1 MQQDL
6 VQCKNPPRLWVIAA
20 VYVRVKRKVCL
31 PRLLVPALTSWW
43 LLSELRYRTLG
54 VNRFVGTTSMYST
67 WNCRLQLGTPRNP
80 YCGSSTRNCS
90 MAKLAILRTHASAW
104 ISPRQAVGMF
114 FKLLLIHWLLALYR
128 VSGYTLSEIH
138 GAKKITTHLPNYK
151 VILPSLQQAAS
162 VDESSDAGLFGSI
175 G

>member
-1 MQQDL
+1 MIIYQTS
-6 VQCKNPPRLWVIAA
+6 R
-20 VYVRVKRKVCL
+20 
-31 PRLLVPALTSWW
+31 PAFDTSSIVAHGHHLHLTSD
-43 LLSELRYRTLG
+43 S
-54 VNRFVGTTSMYST
+54 GT
-67 WNCRLQLGTPRNP
+67 GTARPLIDLDTP
-80 YCGSSTRNCS
+80 
-90 MAKLAILRTHASAW
+90 
-104 ISPRQAVGMF
+104 VGMF

-151 VILPSLQQAAS
+151 VILPSLQQASS